1 MVVKVGDF
9 GLSRDIYSHNY
20 YRMGSKGR
28 VPVKWMAPESLTDN
42 IYTVYTDVVE
52 TACAVAVYD
61 MKTCYICIMCGSGRL
76 V

>member
-20 YRMGSKGR
+20 YRMGSKGK

-42 IYTVYTDVVE
+42 IYTVYTDVV
-52 TACAVAVYD
+52 
-61 MKTCYICIMCGSGRL
+61 
-76 V
+76 